1 MEEMKYSLKELRAR
15 KQWTQRETAK
25 MLGISEQTY
34 NAWEKDVSH
43 VAISK
48 VSALADLFGVKIG
61 QIFFE

>member
-1 MEEMKYSLKELRAR
+1 MDEMRYSLRELRAR
-15 KQWTQRETAK
+15 KRWTQRETAQK
-25 MLGISEQTY
+25 LGISEQTY

-48 VSALADLFGVKIG
+48 VAALASLFDVKIG